1 MQNIATIP
9 EGKIR
14 DYVDGKFR
22 NDTPE
27 EYVRQTVEKRLID
40 EHKYLTVQ
48 IAIEYALKLGS
59 RRPRAD
65 IVIWDKNI
73 SERNQDNVKIIIEC
87 KKSETK
93 SSNSKDGIAQL
104 KSYMSICPNCEWG
117 MWTNSREKFVFRKIY
132 DSKTKNFFFE
142 EYNDI
147 PSAEEN
153 ISEIDRPTRTNLKN
167 AVDDNLLFVFRTC
180 HDHIYANDGL
190 TKDKAFFEFLKI
202 IFCKIEDERSSK
214 KILEFFAT
222 SSEKKNSDGQLSVY
236 KRISKIFDN
245 VKKRYGK
252 IFDRNDE
259 IKLQP
264 RSLSRIVGELQ
275 KYSLLNTNIDIKGKA
290 YEEIVGANLRGDR
303 GEFFTPRNI
312 MHMVVDMIEPQ
323 IGENVLDSSCGTGG
337 FIVSAMT
344 HVMNSVEK
352 NFVESYGERKSWS
365 PEIIFQF
372 QQEISD
378 IAQKNFFGFDL
389 NPDLVK
395 ATKMNMVMNNDG
407 SGNILQTNS
416 LLPPHEWSTEFKNRI
431 SNALEIS
438 PDNFKNQNSIGLF
451 DVIVTNPPYG
461 SKIPI
466 DDENILKQF
475 ELARIWNFDSEK
487 NLWTM
492 TDNFQKSVP
501 PEILFVERC
510 TQFLKP
516 GGRMGIVLPDSI
528 LGSPGLGYIRAWII
542 KNLKIIAS
550 LDLHADTFQPHNG
563 TQTSVLILQKKT
575 PEQIDFETRMGQ
587 IEDYEIFMAQVE
599 KIGHD
604 KRGNSVFK
612 RDDDGNEILN
622 DKGEKII
629 DDETSDVAKTFL
641 AWKKKISLDNKIK
654 FCAVNLSEIQK
665 NNLRLEASVFDLDAL
680 NARKIILNGNFPAVN
695 LIGVHCPVEFAHYG
709 DRLKR
714 NYVKKNK
721 NSIGF
726 IGSSEMLDCY
736 PRPVK
741 FMQNTSAVDNLR
753 VNEGTVLIS
762 RSGTIGNLAFVNK
775 TLSKFLVSEH
785 AIRLECKNFS
795 GYVYTF
801 LKSRIGQIL
810 IQSNIYGAVIEQI
823 EPEHLEKILIPDAPE
838 NLKQKIHEKILK
850 SYALRDESN
859 DLISSAEKILIEELN
874 LPPIEDFGEE
884 KIFTISAKNLLG
896 RFDASFHK
904 PIVGKIIKH
913 LQKNSAELVELGD
926 KKISDAIILPG
937 RFKRVYVEEGHG
949 RIFIGGKQIGE
960 LDPSNKKFLSNI
972 HHADRISKQLE
983 LHENMTLITC
993 SGTIGK
999 ISLVPK
1005 HWENWAASQHI
1016 IRIIPASEKLAGYL
1030 NIFLSS
1036 EYGRELIKRNTYG
1049 AVVDEIDDK
1058 QVKKIPVPILKNS
1071 VAQEKINS
1079 LALLANEKR
1088 FLAYELEQEALK
1100 IFEDEV
1106 LEIPQK

>member
-1 MQNIATIP
+1 
-9 EGKIR
+9 
-14 DYVDGKFR
+14 
-22 NDTPE
+22 
-27 EYVRQTVEKRLID
+27 
-40 EHKYLTVQ
+40 
-48 IAIEYALKLGS
+48 
-59 RRPRAD
+59 
-65 IVIWDKNI
+65 
-73 SERNQDNVKIIIEC
+73 
-87 KKSETK
+87 
-93 SSNSKDGIAQL
+93 
-104 KSYMSICPNCEWG
+104 MSICPNCEWG

-312 MHMVVDMIEPQ
+312 MHMVVDMIDPQ
-323 IGENVLDSSCGTGG
+323 IGENVLDSSCSTGG

-344 HVMNSVEK
+344 HVMNLVEK
-352 NFVESYGERKSWS
+352 NFVEFYGERKNWS
-365 PEIIFQF
+365 PEIIVQF
-372 QQEISD
+372 RQEISD

-587 IEDYEIFMAQVE
+587 IEDYEIFMVQVE

-641 AWKKKISLDNKIK
+641 VWKKKIPCELKVK

-680 NARKIILNGNFPAVN
+680 NARKIIWNDKFPAVEFKHFATSYVCN
-695 LIGVHCPVEFAHYG
+695 RFKRIWLKKSDLPIYQPSAIVDINPQPDGYISEKTSTDIEKLKVHE
-709 DRLKR
+709 
-714 NYVKKNK
+714 
-721 NSIGF
+721 
-726 IGSSEMLDCY
+726 
-736 PRPVK
+736 
-741 FMQNTSAVDNLR
+741 
-753 VNEGTVLIS
+753 
-762 RSGTIGNLAFVNK
+762 
-775 TLSKFLVSEH
+775 
-785 AIRLECKNFS
+785 
-795 GYVYTF
+795 
-801 LKSRIGQIL
+801 GQIL
-810 IQSNIYGAVIEQI
+810 MTCSGTVGNISFVSKTLDEKIFNHDLLRIDAKNNFDAGYIYTYFKTKIGQKILLTNNYGAVIEHI
-823 EPEHLEKILIPDAPE
+823 EPEHLEKILIPDAPD
-838 NLKQKIHEKILK
+838 NLKKKIHDKIFK

-859 DLISSAEKILIEELN
+859 ELIDKAEKILIEELN
-874 LPPIEDFGEE
+874 LPPFGDFGEE

-896 RFDASFHK
+896 RFDASFHN
-904 PIVGKIIKH
+904 PIVGKITEH
-913 LQKNSAELVELGD
+913 LQKNSAEVVELGD

-937 RFKRVYVEEGHG
+937 RFKRIYVEEGHG

-999 ISLVPK
+999 IALVPK

-1016 IRIIPASEKLAGYL
+1016 IRIIPASEKIAGYL
-1030 NIFLSS
+1030 NIFLATD
-1036 EYGRELIKRNTYG
+1036 YGRELIKRNTYG

-1058 QVKKIPVPILKNS
+1058 QVKKIPVPILKDS
-1071 VAQEKINS
+1071 IAQEKINL

-1100 IFEDEV
+1100 IFEEEV
-1106 LEIPQK
+1106 LGVS